1 MPENSLSI
9 NETFEKLDSI
19 LKDMEN
25 PELSLEDSFEK
36 YNEGLKL
43 IRQCNNSIE
52 KIEQQLTILEEN

>member
-1 MPENSLSI
+1 MPENKLSI
-9 NETFEKLDSI
+9 NETFEKLDSL

-43 IRQCNNSIE
+43 IRQCNDSIE

>member
-1 MPENSLSI
+1 MAENKLSI
-9 NETFEKLDSI
+9 NETFDKLDAI

-25 PELSLEDSFEK
+25 PEMSLEDSFEK

-43 IRQCNNSIE
+43 IRQCNDSIE

>member
-1 MPENSLSI
+1 MADDKLSI
-9 NETFEKLDSI
+9 NETFDKLDSI
-19 LKDMEN
+19 LKTMED

-43 IRQCNNSIE
+43 IRQCSESIE

>member
-1 MPENSLSI
+1 MSI
-9 NETFEKLDSI
+9 NETFEKLDS
-19 LKDMEN
+19 LLRDMEN

-43 IRQCNNSIE
+43 IRQCSDSIE